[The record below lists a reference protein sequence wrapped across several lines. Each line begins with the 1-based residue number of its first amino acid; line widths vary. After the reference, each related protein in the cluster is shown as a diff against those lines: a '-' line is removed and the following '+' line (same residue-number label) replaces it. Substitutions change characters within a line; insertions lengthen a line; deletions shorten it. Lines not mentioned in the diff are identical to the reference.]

1 LTAQHNQGVIRI
13 IRLVLHTDFAESG
26 SVMPAQVGIQGKQ
39 ALASG
44 SSAWIPAFAG
54 TTWPR
59 FLSYLYYGG
68 LPVIGALLLTFSLS
82 WLIPSSALA
91 QGCAMCQ
98 TVLPQA
104 SEPIARGMF
113 WCVLI
118 LLTAPFAVCA
128 TIGGWL
134 IYQYRRASR
143 SQSFTASV
151 TPLRTALSNGQ
162 ETV

>member
-1 LTAQHNQGVIRI
+1 LKHIYLKIPPVISFT
-13 IRLVLHTDFAESG
+13 VF
-26 SVMPAQVGIQGKQ
+26 
-39 ALASG
+39 
-44 SSAWIPAFAG
+44 AFAMQG
-54 TTWPR
+54 
-59 FLSYLYYGG
+59 
-68 LPVIGALLLTFSLS
+68 
-82 WLIPSSALA
+82 LIPPAAIA

-134 IYQYRRASR
+134 LYQYRRASR
-143 SQSFTASV
+143 GQSFTASV
-151 TPLRTALSNGQ
+151 SPLRTTLSTGQ
-162 ETV
+162 ETT